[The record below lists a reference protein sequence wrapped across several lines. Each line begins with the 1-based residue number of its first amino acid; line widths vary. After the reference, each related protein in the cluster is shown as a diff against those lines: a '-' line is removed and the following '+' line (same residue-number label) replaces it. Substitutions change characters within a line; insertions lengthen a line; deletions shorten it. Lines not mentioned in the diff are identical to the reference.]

1 MRYKSLFIKSLLLLV
16 LLVIAY
22 LLLHQKFNYID
33 SSFFLFMNKNLL
45 NNRFSQ
51 NFWGLLC
58 HKNESWI
65 NVIVMI
71 GINILSIL
79 VMYRPLDNNQIISP
93 TKRRIFLVLYCWL
106 SFQVF
111 LLINI
116 LIFQK
121 ILHIHRDSPS
131 ILISGAVRLSE
142 TLSNLNIKDYSNNSF
157 PAGHALVLIYWALFV
172 NLYATNI
179 IKIISVVVC
188 IFLVLSR
195 MISGAHWLSDTVFS
209 LILGWVYFNLSMWLA
224 NSYEQI
230 KNSLY

>member
-1 MRYKSLFIKSLLLLV
+1 MV
-16 LLVIAY
+16 
-22 LLLHQKFNYID
+22 
-33 SSFFLFMNKNLL
+33 
-45 NNRFSQ
+45 
-51 NFWGLLC
+51 
-58 HKNESWI
+58 
-65 NVIVMI
+65 

-79 VMYRPLDNNQIISP
+79 MMYRSSHQNTIDDLKMYDP
-93 TKRRIFLVLYCWL
+93 TKRRIFVVLYCWL
-106 SFQVF
+106 SFQFF

-116 LIFQK
+116 IIFQK
-121 ILHIHRDSPS
+121 ILNLHRDSPS
-131 ILISGAVRLSE
+131 ILISGSLRLSQI
-142 TLSNLNIKDYSNNSF
+142 LSNINIKDYSNNSF